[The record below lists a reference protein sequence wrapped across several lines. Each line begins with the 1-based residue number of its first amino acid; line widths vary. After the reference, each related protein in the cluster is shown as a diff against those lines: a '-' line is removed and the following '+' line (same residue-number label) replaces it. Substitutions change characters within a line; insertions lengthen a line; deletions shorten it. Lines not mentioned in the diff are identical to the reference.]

1 MNINTTDRYVI
12 VTTPWCVL
20 TPKLKNKLDRLV
32 DLPVIEEKDADTN
45 HDIMNEFG
53 ITTIPT
59 LMLMNSG
66 KEIKRLEGI
75 ITMDQLKD
83 FFNK

>member
-1 MNINTTDRYVI
+1 MTINTTDRYVI
-12 VTTPWCVL
+12 VTTPWCTI
-20 TPKLKNKLDRLV
+20 TPKLKNKLSRLP
-32 DLPVIEEKDADTN
+32 DLPPIEEKDADTN
-45 HDIMNEFG
+45 HDIMNEFN

-66 KEIKRLEGI
+66 KEVKRLEGVVS
-75 ITMDQLKD
+75 MDQLKD